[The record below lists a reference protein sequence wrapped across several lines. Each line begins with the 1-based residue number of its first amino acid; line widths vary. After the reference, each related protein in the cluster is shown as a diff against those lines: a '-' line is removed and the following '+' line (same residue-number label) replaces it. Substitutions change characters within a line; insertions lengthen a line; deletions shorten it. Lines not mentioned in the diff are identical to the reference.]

1 METLKW
7 EVVRRTYA
15 NQWVLAEVLAADE
28 EGRPKEV
35 RVLAHSRVRRRI
47 YRKLQ
52 RLKGR
57 HLCLLYTGE
66 PPREGYA
73 VAFP

>member
-1 METLKW
+1 METLEC

-15 NQWVLAEVLAADE
+15 NQWVLAEVLTADE

-35 RVLAHSRVRRRI
+35 RVLAHSRVRRRV
-47 YRKLQ
+47 Y

-57 HLCLLYTGE
+57 HLCPLYTGK

-73 VAFP
+73 VALP